1 MPDMTIE
8 RRAAPK
14 APPFAI
20 DSWIRPLPVPRGRHS
35 IAGGWAAFDAVDLL
49 QRDGDAYSI
58 SRTTPEEL
66 LATAADSDRAA
77 AALDRLTAPRPA
89 FAGLAMDRPHI
100 MGILNV
106 TPDSFSDGGRHS
118 GPARAIAAGRAMAEM
133 GASIVDIGGESTRPG
148 AAPVTRNQ
156 ELARVLPPIAGLK
169 ALDIPLSIDTRHGE
183 VMQRATT
190 AGARI
195 INDVNGLRGDGAMAA
210 ASQSGSAVVIM
221 HMQGTPEMM
230 QAAPSYGF
238 APVEIYEFLEARIE
252 AALAA
257 GIPRDRIAVDPGF
270 GFGKTAAHNLALV
283 NFAAMFHGL
292 GVPVLIGV
300 SRKSSIAAISNGEGP
315 DHRLAGSLGLA
326 MATVA
331 QGCQLLRVHDVAET
345 RQAIAIQMALADG
358 ADAG

>member
-1 MPDMTIE
+1 MTIE

-20 DSWIRPLPVPRGRHS
+20 DSWIRPLPVPKGRHS

-66 LATAADSDRAA
+66 LAMAADCDRAA

-118 GPARAIAAGRAMAEM
+118 GPARAIAAGRAMAET
-133 GASIVDIGGESTRPG
+133 GASIIDIGGESTRPG

-156 ELARVLPPIAGLK
+156 ELARAAADCRAEGGRRPAVDRHPPCRSDAPR
-169 ALDIPLSIDTRHGE
+169 DE
-183 VMQRATT
+183 

-195 INDVNGLRGDGAMAA
+195 INDVNGLRGDGALDAA
-210 ASQSGSAVVIM
+210 ADSAAAVVIM

-238 APVEIYEFLEARIE
+238 APVVDSWKTHRGGAGRRHPEGEDRRRSRIRLRQDGAAQSGAGEFRRH
-252 AALAA
+252 
-257 GIPRDRIAVDPGF
+257 IPWSWRSGADRGQPQIKHRRHVGRRGCRPSPCRIARSGDGDGGAGLPAAACARCRRDTPGA
-270 GFGKTAAHNLALV
+270 GHSGGACRRR
-283 NFAAMFHGL
+283 GRR
-292 GVPVLIGV
+292 V
-300 SRKSSIAAISNGEGP
+300 SK
-315 DHRLAGSLGLA
+315 
-326 MATVA
+326 
-331 QGCQLLRVHDVAET
+331 RVE
-345 RQAIAIQMALADG
+345 
-358 ADAG
+358 